1 MYPRASLFVFKS
13 KLPWWRSASEADLE
27 PSQTS
32 KMEILAHIVK
42 SWKLLT
48 IFAKNSILD
57 IWLGFEYASICTHY
71 TKQKKI
77 TNPKLLIRERPYY
90 FTVFQVKYYFTVS

>member
-13 KLPWWRSASEADLE
+13 KLPWWRSASEAHLE

-71 TKQKKI
+71 TKQKK
-77 TNPKLLIRERPYY
+77 NHKPKVAYQRQATLFHSISSEGLFY
-90 FTVFQVKYYFTVS
+90 S